1 LATQRLITSDVTS
14 FEQSK
19 ESSLD
24 PDFER
29 KEAQMAADMFLK
41 IDGIPGESKD
51 ASHQDEIDI
60 FSYTWGE
67 SQPVAPGSIGPG
79 GLSTG
84 KVAMQDFHFAMQVN
98 KASPKL
104 FLACAN
110 GARIKNAILSVR
122 RSGANPVEFLKWTL
136 TDITVASYQTAASV
150 PSGELPTD
158 QVSLRFTK
166 IETEYTPV
174 KPDGSLGTPIK
185 EGWDL
190 ATNRLA

>member
-1 LATQRLITSDVTS
+1 
-14 FEQSK
+14 
-19 ESSLD
+19 
-24 PDFER
+24 
-29 KEAQMAADMFLK
+29 MAVDMFLK
-41 IDGIPGESKD
+41 IDGIQGESTD
-51 ASHQDEIDI
+51 AGHADEIDI

-67 SQPVAPGSIGPG
+67 SQPAVASSGGSAAAGRV
-79 GLSTG
+79 T
-84 KVAMQDFHFAMQVN
+84 MQDFHFAMQVN

-110 GARIKNAILSVR
+110 GARIKNTILTVR

-136 TDITVASYQTAASV
+136 TDVTVASYQTALGA
-150 PSGELPTD
+150 PSSEPPTE

-174 KPDGSLGTPIK
+174 KPDGSLGVPIK

-190 ATNRLA
+190 TTNRAV